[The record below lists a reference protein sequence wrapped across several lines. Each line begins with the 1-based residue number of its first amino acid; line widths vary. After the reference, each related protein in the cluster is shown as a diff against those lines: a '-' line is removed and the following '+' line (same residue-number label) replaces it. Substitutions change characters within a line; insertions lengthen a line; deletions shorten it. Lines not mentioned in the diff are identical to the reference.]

1 MIEPGPQIIFPPFRL
16 DTVNQCLWREE
27 QSIALTPKAYTLL
40 KHLIARA
47 GKLVAKE
54 ELLNAVWPETF
65 VSDAVLKVY
74 IGELRKALGDDAKNA
89 QFIATVHRRGYRFIG
104 KIEEDKRTRGQGDEE
119 TGRQGDAFS
128 LSPPL
133 PLSPSS
139 TPRLS
144 GAHRRLALIPTM
156 TLVGREAEL
165 AQMRDWL
172 SCARGG
178 ERQVIFVTGEAGIGK
193 TALVEAFRQG
203 LAADPAVRLAYGQC
217 LEQFGAG
224 EGYLPILEAVSRL
237 CREPGGEH
245 VVGLLRRRAPTWLA
259 QMPSLVDAGERQA
272 NGQET
277 LGVTRERMLRE
288 IAEMLEALTLDAP
301 LVLVL
306 EDLHWSDYSTLD
318 LVSYLARR
326 RERARLMLIGTYRPA
341 EILLSE
347 HPLKSVKQ
355 DLQIRRLCEEL
366 SLEELDQPAI
376 GDYLAA
382 RFPQNEF
389 PSELS
394 RLIHQRTEGNPL
406 FMVNVVD
413 YLLAAGMIARTDDR
427 WRLQA
432 EFAELQLGVPESIRQ
447 MIEKQIGHLGP
458 EEQRLLE
465 AASLAGAEFPAA
477 MVALILKKDG
487 EKDAVEVEEMCERLA
502 RRGQFLQTSGSSEWP
517 DGTVTARYGFI
528 HALYQNVLYDRLTAA
543 RRAQLHRLVGDQGE
557 RIFGGRAGEIAAEL
571 AMHFEQGRDFGRA
584 VKYLGQAAANAIRR
598 FAYQEATS
606 LARRGLELIK
616 SLPESSED
624 ATGRAR
630 HELSLQMA
638 LCAALPVTEGYGA
651 AVLEETYSRA
661 RELCRQLG
669 ENLLLFQVLRGLR
682 VYYLFRAELQRSREV
697 CEQLLHLARSESD
710 TALLVQAHQFM
721 GVALCHLGEF
731 AAAMDHLERGFA
743 LYDPRQRETF
753 LSRHRYDPGS
763 TLRSTSAWTKWF
775 LGYPDQALEKTREA
789 LTLAGET
796 RLPENLCLALFY
808 STFVYQ
814 VCREAQRT
822 LENATELVAL
832 AGEHGIVAYIAIGTS
847 LRGWALAEM
856 GQRSEGIALIR
867 QSLSAHGKFGSE
879 IARLHFRS
887 LLAEALLKDD
897 QIEEGL
903 AVLAEALEMAHRTG
917 GHYYLGELYRIQGEL
932 LLKSSVADPPSEAET
947 CFLQAIEI
955 ARRQRAKSWEL
966 RFVLSL
972 ARLWRQQ
979 GKQAA
984 ARARL
989 ADIYGWFTEGF
1000 DTPDLKEAR
1009 AMLNEL
1015 LA

>member
-1 MIEPGPQIIFPPFRL
+1 MKHRLQIIIPPFRL

-27 QSIALTPKAYTLL
+27 QAIPLTPKAFALL
-40 KHLIARA
+40 RQLIEQA
-47 GKLVAKE
+47 GQLVKKE

-65 VSDAVLKVY
+65 VSDAVLKVC
-74 IGELRKALGDDAKNA
+74 IGDLRKALGDDAKCPR
-89 QFIATVHRRGYRFIG
+89 FIETAHRRGYRFIG
-104 KIEEDKRTRGQGDEE
+104 QIVEDGETERRRDRETEGQMAE
-119 TGRQGDAFS
+119 S
-128 LSPPL
+128 LSV
-133 PLSPSS
+133 SPSL
-139 TPRLS
+139 RLS
-144 GAHRRLALIPTM
+144 GAHRRLALLPTM
-156 TLVGREAEL
+156 GLVGREAAL
-165 AQMRDWL
+165 AQMRNWL
-172 SCARGG
+172 SRARSG
-178 ERQVIFVTGEAGIGK
+178 ERQMVFVTGEAGIGK
-193 TALVEAFRQG
+193 TALVEAFRQS
-203 LAADPAVRLAYGQC
+203 LAAPEVRLAYGQC

-224 EGYLPILEAVSRL
+224 EAYLPILEAVSRL
-237 CREPGGEH
+237 CREPGGER
-245 VVGLLRRRAPTWLA
+245 VVGLLRRHAPTWLA
-259 QMPSLVDAGERQA
+259 QMPSLVDADERQA
-272 NGQET
+272 IGQAT

-326 RERARLMLIGTYRPA
+326 REGARLMLIGTYRPA
-341 EILLSE
+341 DLILSD
-347 HPLKSVKQ
+347 HPLRSVKQ
-355 DLQIRRLCEEL
+355 DLQVRRQCEEL
-366 SLEELDQPAI
+366 SLEDLSQSAVGE
-376 GDYLAA
+376 YFAA
-382 RFPQNEF
+382 RFPQNDF
-389 PSELS
+389 PAELP
-394 RLIHQRTEGNPL
+394 RLIHERTEGNPL
-406 FMVNVVD
+406 FMVNAVD
-413 YLLAAGMIARTDDR
+413 YLQAAGMIARTDAC

-432 EFAELQLGVPESIRQ
+432 EFAALQLDVPESIRQ

-465 AASLAGAEFPAA
+465 AASVAGTEFPAA

-487 EKDAVEVEEMCERLA
+487 EKDAVEVEEMCESLA
-502 RRGQFLQTSGSSEWP
+502 RRGQFLQTLGLSEWP

-528 HALYQNVLYDRLTAA
+528 HALYQNVLHDRLTAA
-543 RRAQLHRLVGDQGE
+543 RRAQLHRLVGVHGE

-584 VKYLGQAAANAIRR
+584 VNYLGQAAANAIRR

-606 LARRGLELIK
+606 LARRGIELIK

-624 ATGRAR
+624 TTERAR
-630 HELSLQMA
+630 QELSLQMA

-661 RELCRQLG
+661 RELCLQLN
-669 ENLLLFQVLRGLR
+669 ENLLLFQVFRGLR
-682 VYYLFRAELQRSREV
+682 AYYLFRAELQRSREV
-697 CEQLLHLARSESD
+697 CEQLLRLARSESD
-710 TALLVQAHQFM
+710 TTMLVQAHQFM

-731 AAAMDHLERGFA
+731 AAAMDHIERGFA

-763 TLRSTSAWTKWF
+763 TLRSTGAWTQWF

-789 LTLAGET
+789 LTLAAEA
-796 RLPENLCLALFY
+796 RLPENLCLAIFY
-808 STFVYQ
+808 STMVYQ

-822 LENATELVAL
+822 LEQATELVAL

-867 QSLSAHGKFGSE
+867 QTLTAHDKFGSE

-887 LLAEALLKDD
+887 LLAETLLKDD

-917 GHYYLGELYRIQGEL
+917 GHYYLGEMYRLQGEL
-932 LLKSSVADPPSEAET
+932 LLKSSVTNPSSETGGEARAEAEA

-955 ARRQRAKSWEL
+955 AQRQGAKSWEL

-979 GKQAA
+979 GNQAA

-1009 AMLNEL
+1009 ALLDEL
-1015 LA
+1015 SL